1 MTTYINDDIIEKIK
15 DSCDIVDII
24 SDYVQLKKSGTNYV
38 GLCPF
43 HNEKTPSF
51 TVSESKQ
58 YFHCFGCGEGG
69 DAISFIMKRENL
81 DFIDAIK
88 FLGDKYNIE
97 IKADKIDDEEIKE
110 RERLYEINRQAAR
123 YFFNNLSE
131 SHKSMDYLKNRR
143 INLQT
148 IRKFGLGYAN
158 DNWDSLHEY
167 LVSKGF
173 KSQEIEKIGLIGK
186 KSGNNGYYDK
196 FRDRII
202 FPIID
207 TKSRV
212 IGFGGRVMNDSMPK
226 YLNSKDSIIFNKGNH
241 LYGLNLVSKYSDRKK
256 ILLVEGYMDVIS
268 LFANGVNYAVACLG
282 TALTERQARLLKRF
296 GEEVFICYDSD
307 EAGIKAT
314 LRAIEILVKTD
325 IRPRI
330 ILLPSGMDPDDY
342 IQKMGKIEFDKL
354 FIKSLN
360 HIDYQINIA
369 KDRFDIE
376 TIEGKIEFT
385 LEVARIIKTLN
396 SPVEQ
401 DVYIKKISEET
412 GVAFEAIEA
421 EIRKSNS
428 FTKRDYSYK
437 NWKNKDKISPT
448 SINIV
453 SGQIK
458 AELDLLLLM
467 IEDKDYFDII
477 NESLTPNSFSKEEF
491 NKLYDIIIAEYKTE
505 NTLNFDKIS
514 QIYYNEI
521 GNKEVIELLINHDI
535 NYQATKIEEII
546 DDLINTLL
554 LSKLE
559 LEREEI
565 IQNIEKLE
573 KKEDKS
579 DEENKM
585 FLDYCLELTNINNKI
600 KSIKHK

>member
-1 MTTYINDDIIEKIK
+1 M
-15 DSCDIVDII
+15 
-24 SDYVQLKKSGTNYV
+24 
-38 GLCPF
+38 
-43 HNEKTPSF
+43 
-51 TVSESKQ
+51 
-58 YFHCFGCGEGG
+58 
-69 DAISFIMKRENL
+69 
-81 DFIDAIK
+81 
-88 FLGDKYNIE
+88 
-97 IKADKIDDEEIKE
+97 
-110 RERLYEINRQAAR
+110 
-123 YFFNNLSE
+123 
-131 SHKSMDYLKNRR
+131 
-143 INLQT
+143 
-148 IRKFGLGYAN
+148 
-158 DNWDSLHEY
+158 
-167 LVSKGF
+167 
-173 KSQEIEKIGLIGK
+173 IGK

-573 KKEDKS
+573 KKRR
-579 DEENKM
+579 
-585 FLDYCLELTNINNKI
+585 
-600 KSIKHK
+600 